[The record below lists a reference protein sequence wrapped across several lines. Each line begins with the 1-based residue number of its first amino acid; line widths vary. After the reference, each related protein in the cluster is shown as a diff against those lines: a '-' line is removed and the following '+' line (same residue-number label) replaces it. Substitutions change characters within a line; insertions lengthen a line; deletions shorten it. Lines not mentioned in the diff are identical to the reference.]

1 MGALLCVFL
10 FFLWSLMVS
19 SCRAAGEASP
29 SVTSH
34 QRGRAATRVTGM
46 GSHGPSVHNRMGA
59 PGWKCH
65 PRGTPP
71 CLILAPENAL
81 GEYSPP
87 VKSPSPEHSWQPCL
101 APWGQPETC
110 RRSSK
115 WDTGDTGS
123 TRASRARASQPP
135 ARFVLCSTH
144 STSVGLGAGRQHQ
157 QGGGEP
163 GGTRGPLREPP
174 LGAPLHG

>member
-1 MGALLCVFL
+1 MGALLCFFFL
-10 FFLWSLMVS
+10 FFMVS
-19 SCRAAGEASP
+19 EGFFLQSSWGSLSKCHF
-29 SVTSH
+29 TSKG
-34 QRGRAATRVTGM
+34 QS
-46 GSHGPSVHNRMGA
+46 SHTCHGDGPSVHDRMGA

-81 GEYSPP
+81 GEYSPL
-87 VKSPSPEHSWQPCL
+87 VKSPSPEHSCQPCL

-135 ARFVLCSTH
+135 AHFVLCSTH

-163 GGTRGPLREPP
+163 GGTRAPLREPP
-174 LGAPLHG
+174 LGAPHHG